1 MRKQRHT
8 LRDSHV
14 IALGTVAVLMA
25 ALLMLVFLAAT
36 W

>member
-1 MRKQRHT
+1 MRKQRHS
-8 LRDSHV
+8 LSNGHV

-25 ALLMLVFLAAT
+25 ALLMAVFLAAT

>member
-1 MRKQRHT
+1 MRKQRHA
-8 LRDSHV
+8 LSNGHV

-25 ALLMLVFLAAT
+25 ALVMFVFLAWT